1 MHLSK
6 AKNSIFF
13 IVASIILM
21 SFMYS
26 SDQAGNSFV
35 QFRILSPLNAESAQK
50 IDEKIGSKSGIL
62 ESRSDYVTS
71 TYFCLLA
78 PEAEYGKEDFVGW
91 FAKMGYEI
99 ACYSMGL
106 QNVDPMV
113 SPHVLKDC
121 EDVKVE

>member
-1 MHLSK
+1 M
-6 AKNSIFF
+6 
-13 IVASIILM
+13 M
-21 SFMYS
+21 SFVNS
-26 SDQAGNSFV
+26 SDQGSNSFV

-50 IDEKIGSKSGIL
+50 IDEKIGSKSGII

-71 TYFCLLA
+71 TYFCLLS
-78 PEAEYGKEDFVGW
+78 PESEYTKDDFVSW

-99 ACYSMGL
+99 ACYSRGI

-121 EDVKVE
+121 EDVKGE